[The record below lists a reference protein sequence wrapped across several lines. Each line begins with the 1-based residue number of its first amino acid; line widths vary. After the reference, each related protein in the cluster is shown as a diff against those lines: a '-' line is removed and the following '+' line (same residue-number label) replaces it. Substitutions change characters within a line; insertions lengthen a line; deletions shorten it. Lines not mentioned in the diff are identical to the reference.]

1 MSGNME
7 TSGHSS
13 AEGGEGHSEVQETTV
28 NIESVSETGEM
39 DESFEDCELKEGT
52 IGKQSEIQEMEEED
66 FSDCA
71 KNEEIAGETEKKVP
85 DETKETEE
93 ILKETE
99 EISKETEELPEER
112 LENALLEQK
121 KMSEEM
127 DKKFE
132 DVLSKEIGSDEYKE
146 ALKEYNDLKAQKEE
160 LDEKIQSM
168 ESKKDLVEE
177 KTSYENLAEYMNAH
191 NYGREDYET
200 YSQDPEW
207 RRLHKQEFP
216 DYELPP
222 LKESDNTQEWKRMSV
237 EMSPQENLEATNPN
251 FESGMEWQT
260 NCQRCVPTY
269 EMRER
274 GYDVTALPCTD
285 ADDYLSYHPFEV
297 WEDVDIQATIGD
309 GKADIEEAMNE
320 WGDGS
325 RAQVVV
331 LWEVGDGGHTFIA
344 EQRDGKTYFSDP
356 QTGETDVSWYFDNV
370 KDNCTRYCRIDDAKT
385 SKKITECCK
394 GV

>member
-7 TSGHSS
+7 TGGHSS

-28 NIESVSETGEM
+28 NIESVSETEEM

-309 GKADIEEAMNE
+309 GKADIEEAMN
-320 WGDGS
+320 
-325 RAQVVV
+325 
-331 LWEVGDGGHTFIA
+331 
-344 EQRDGKTYFSDP
+344 
-356 QTGETDVSWYFDNV
+356 
-370 KDNCTRYCRIDDAKT
+370 
-385 SKKITECCK
+385 
-394 GV
+394 